1 MNTLKV
7 FLFTADEVKTLENLA
22 DSIYNIVVV
31 LNYYCSNKREIEE
44 FYNITPILAN
54 LHQLADKLNSIFI
67 NLNSSKI

>member
-1 MNTLKV
+1 MNTLKG

-44 FYNITPILAN
+44 LYNITPILAN